1 VRLHLGQVVVRA
13 GAALD
18 QLGGVVEEVQPE
30 IKQAAR
36 HGLAV
41 DGKVLLLEVPAA
53 RAADERRQAAVGAQ
67 AVPLVALLEV
77 DLAADGV
84 VQVELAVDHVV
95 PGRRG
100 GVLEVGHVGPH
111 VRVEGV
117 DDHLAVDGAGDLDA
131 AVDQARG
138 RKRALPDIALA
149 DVLGLGQKIG
159 QDAAVELGLAD
170 HAALEELLAAG
181 VEGAVQ
187 QREEDGGIFGQD
199 LFGFVVE
206 RAEDEHLLEDG
217 FGVCG
222 HG

>member
-170 HAALEELLAAG
+170 HAALKELLAAG

-199 LFGFVVE
+199 LFGLVVE